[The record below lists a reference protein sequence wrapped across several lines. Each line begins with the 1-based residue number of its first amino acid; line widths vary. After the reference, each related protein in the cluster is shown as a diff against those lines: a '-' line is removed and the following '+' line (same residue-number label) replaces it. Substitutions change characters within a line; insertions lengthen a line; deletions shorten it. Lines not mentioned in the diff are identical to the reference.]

1 MGVAAFAMNTCASTC
16 ALLQYTCGCRSMVV
30 YLCFD
35 HEGCR
40 TCLAKNCNKSSEF
53 VDNVSNKLNDFDNM
67 HCINNIITH
76 IYWFFM
82 NNVLITDVQL
92 YGIVLHM
99 NMVLPS
105 LRQCHKVGAAIVT
118 M

>member
-1 MGVAAFAMNTCASTC
+1 MHLHVHYCNTHVVVDLWLFIY
-16 ALLQYTCGCRSMVV
+16 ALITR
-30 YLCFD
+30 
-35 HEGCR
+35 GCR